1 MIVDPLSKVR
11 LISIK
16 INECQ
21 VLRLL
26 GFVDSLII
34 SINLTLIIAFLVEY
48 FGVRLR
54 RRNFINQTITGKV
67 RPCVFVG

>member
-16 INECQ
+16 IDECQ

-26 GFVDSLII
+26 GFIDSLII
-34 SINLTLIIAFLVEY
+34 SVNLTLVIAFLVKY

-54 RRNFINQTITGKV
+54 RRNLINQTNTWKV
-67 RPCVFVG
+67 RP

>member
-16 INECQ
+16 INESQ

-26 GFVDSLII
+26 GFIDSLII
-34 SINLTLIIAFLVEY
+34 SVNLTLVIAFLVED

-54 RRNFINQTITGKV
+54 RRNLVNQTITWKV
-67 RPCVFVG
+67 RP